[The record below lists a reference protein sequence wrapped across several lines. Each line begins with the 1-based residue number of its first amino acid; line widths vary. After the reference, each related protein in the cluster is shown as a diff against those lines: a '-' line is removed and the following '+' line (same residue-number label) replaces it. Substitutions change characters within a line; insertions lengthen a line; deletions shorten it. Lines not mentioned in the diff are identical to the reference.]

1 MVETKIYGLN
11 ELARRLTCA
20 DMTIRRL
27 LELIDIPEFGH
38 AGDGPSATRARR
50 IRVADTIMSKRDI
63 WDAIGRAGWVIE
75 DEAGLNRYLEIR
87 SLLVNKHTPHPPA
100 AGLMA
105 SKLEGPEATKH
116 QIFRRLGGTFKGIGP
131 VMDVIDRALGK
142 PVREQRRSL
151 RSSDLPLEEFLR
163 RHPLFVG
170 LEGTCE
176 DPEFK
181 GRAAPPAAMLG
192 RVELMKSADLAEML
206 GLMLMVAPGRGTM
219 KTADVALRLLEQL
232 DEVGDGDAPALG
244 AAMLERL
251 KAFVIDNVFELP
263 LPTRNNMTRM
273 YKWMRTMLRGWCDE
287 LPPHRRST
295 FERLIPPALTP
306 LLADSADEIDR
317 ETREGRSRRRE
328 TTAAP
333 ISHQRER
340 FLNIAELRFRQTD
353 RLVDKI
359 VADLRQIERA
369 LAAGAPV
376 AFPVTV
382 SDTYFV
388 VRPDAEGIGNGTQS
402 ISVRI
407 ETAAEIWEQV
417 LRADMAAGMVPSRS
431 AGWVWVSAA
440 RKQRLVPRADGEE
453 PYVDGPSWHPALE
466 RELKVVYV
474 ATRPSSVGGE
484 FVEPFWTTLFRGRL
498 FDPDKGMTPAERD
511 DRMALVKAIGFDP
524 IKAPC
529 PGLLSDTSDAGKAMT
544 RAYRRSVSTTSFVF
558 PAEDFR
564 YALAIGRGVMRPEL
578 MRGMRIGES
587 SQARSDPGAFGFR
600 KFDGKIYFYV
610 SVVPKMGRG
619 RPRRMVLDPIT
630 VMALERIRVIGVE
643 RWFCKDG
650 QLATRA
656 YHFKGKKL
664 GPAQYLFA
672 NASRTLIYAEM
683 NLCLRVLT
691 VGVISSA
698 SHSYKFGFAA
708 MMKRG
713 KAPQGILNRGLNHV
727 AGSDHSD
734 AYARFFTDQT
744 VDAFIA
750 EQQEVSRKMELDYAL
765 LEAVA

>member
-1 MVETKIYGLN
+1 MGEVRICSFTHAKKALQCGDET
-11 ELARRLTCA
+11 LAR
-20 DMTIRRL
+20 L
-27 LELIDIPEFGH
+27 LKLVDIPEFGEV
-38 AGDGPSATRARR
+38 GDRSAVGAARLVR
-50 IRVADTIMSKRDI
+50 LAETITCKHDL
-63 WDAIGRAGWVIE
+63 WDSIGRAGWVIE
-75 DEAGLNRYLEIR
+75 NEADLDRYIAIR
-87 SLLVNKHTPHPPA
+87 RLLVDKHTAHPPEA
-100 AGLMA
+100 ALIA
-105 SKLEGPEATKH
+105 SKLEGKGATKH

-131 VMDVIDRALGK
+131 VMEVINRALGK

-151 RSSDLPLEEFLR
+151 RSSDLSLQEFLR
-163 RHPLFVG
+163 HHPLFLG

-181 GRAAPPAAMLG
+181 GRDAPPNTMLG
-192 RVELMKSADLAEML
+192 RVQLMKSKELAEML
-206 GLMLMVAPGRGTM
+206 GLMLMVAPGRGTLN
-219 KTADVALRLLEQL
+219 TADVALRLLEQL
-232 DEVGDGDAPALG
+232 DEVADGAEPALG
-244 AAMLERL
+244 DALLARL
-251 KAFVIDNVFELP
+251 KAFTIDDVFELP
-263 LPTRNNMTRM
+263 VPTRNNMIQI

-306 LLADSADEIDR
+306 ILAEAAELIDR
-317 ETREGRSRRRE
+317 ETREGRSERRK

-333 ISHQRER
+333 ISHQREL
-340 FLNIAELRFRQTD
+340 FLNVAELRFRQAD
-353 RLVDKI
+353 RLIDKI
-359 VADLRQIERA
+359 VIDLREIERA
-369 LAAGAPV
+369 LAAGTPV

-388 VRPDAEGIGNGTQS
+388 VRPDAEGAGNGTQS

-431 AGWVWVSAA
+431 TGWVWLSAA
-440 RKQRLVPRADGEE
+440 GKQRLVPRGEDE
-453 PYVDGPSWHPALE
+453 APYVDGRSWYPELQ

-474 ATRPSSVGGE
+474 ATRPTSVGGE
-484 FVEPFWTTLFRGRL
+484 VVEPFWTTLFRGRL
-498 FDPDKGMTPAERD
+498 FDPDKDMTTAERD
-511 DRMALVKAIGFDP
+511 ERKALVKAIGFDP
-524 IKAPC
+524 VKAPC
-529 PGLLSDTSDAGKAMT
+529 PGLLSDTSDTGKAMS
-544 RAYRRSVSTTSFVF
+544 RAYRRSVSKTTFVF

-587 SQARSDPGAFGFR
+587 SQARSDPGAFSFR
-600 KFDGKIYFYV
+600 KFDGKIFFYV

-630 VMALERIRVIGVE
+630 VMALERIRVIGVD
-643 RWFCKDG
+643 RWFREEG
-650 QLATRA
+650 QLATRP

-664 GPAQYLFA
+664 DPARYLFA

-708 MMKRG
+708 MLKRG
-713 KAPQGILNRGLNHV
+713 KAPGGILNRGLNHV
-727 AGSDHSD
+727 GGSDHSD
-734 AYARFFTDQT
+734 AYARFFTDHS

-750 EQQEVSRKMELDYAL
+750 EQQEESRRMELDYAL
-765 LEAVA
+765 METV

>member
-1 MVETKIYGLN
+1 MVETKAYTLKQV
-11 ELARRLTCA
+11 EKRLRTGYL
-20 DMTIRRL
+20 TINRL
-27 LELIDIPEFGH
+27 LELIDIPEFVE
-38 AGDGPSATRARR
+38 AGDCHTRGVKRSIELAE
-50 IRVADTIMSKRDI
+50 TIKCKRDI
-63 WDAIGRAGWVIE
+63 WDAVGRAGWVIE

-87 SLLVNKHTPHPPA
+87 GLLVDKHTAHPPEA
-100 AGLMA
+100 ALIA
-105 SKLEGPEATKH
+105 SKLEGKEATKH

-131 VMDVIDRALGK
+131 VMEVIDRALGK

-151 RSSDLPLEEFLR
+151 RSSDLRLKEFLR
-163 RHPLFVG
+163 RNPLFVG

-181 GRAAPPAAMLG
+181 GRDAPPEAMLG
-192 RVELMKSADLAEML
+192 RVELMKSADLADML

-232 DEVGDGDAPALG
+232 DEVADGNAPALG
-244 AAMLERL
+244 DALLERL
-251 KAFVIDNVFELP
+251 KAFTIDDVFELP
-263 LPTRNNMTRM
+263 LPTRNQMIQM

-306 LLADSADEIDR
+306 ILADAADEIDR
-317 ETREGRSRRRE
+317 EMRQGRSERRE

-333 ISHQRER
+333 ISRQREL

-359 VADLRQIERA
+359 VTDLREIERM

-376 AFPVTV
+376 AFPITV

-388 VRPDAEGIGNGTQS
+388 VRPDAEGAGNGTQT
-402 ISVRI
+402 IGVRI

-431 AGWVWVSAA
+431 TGWAWVSAV

-453 PYVDGPSWHPALE
+453 PYVDGPSWSPELE
-466 RELKVVYV
+466 RELKAVYV
-474 ATRPSSVGGE
+474 ATRPTKVGGE
-484 FVEPFWTTLFRGRL
+484 VVEPFWTPLFRGRL
-498 FDPDKGMTPAERD
+498 FDPDKGMTTAERD
-511 DRMALVKAIGFDP
+511 DRKALVKAIGFDP
-524 IKAPC
+524 VKAPC
-529 PGLLSDTSDAGKAMT
+529 PGLLSDTSDAGKAMS
-544 RAYRRSVSTTSFVF
+544 RAYRRSVSKTTFVF

-587 SQARSDPGAFGFR
+587 SQARSDPGAFSFR
-600 KFDGKIYFYV
+600 KFDGKIYIYV

-643 RWFCKDG
+643 RWFREEG
-650 QLATRA
+650 HLATRA
-656 YHFKGKKL
+656 YQFKGKKL
-664 GPAQYLFA
+664 DPAQYLFA

-708 MMKRG
+708 MLKRG
-713 KAPQGILNRGLNHV
+713 RAPGGILNRGLNHV
-727 AGSDHSD
+727 GGSGHSD
-734 AYARFFTDQT
+734 AYARFFTDYS
-744 VDAFIA
+744 VDVFIA
-750 EQQEVSRKMELDYAL
+750 EQQEVSRKMELDYTL
-765 LEAVA
+765 LEAAA